1 MPWLCAGAGYSQSV
15 VRGTLGPAPPPTEM
29 AMPIRPGHWLL
40 ACFHMCFLTEPS
52 GHTPVPRGT
61 MRLQGTG
68 TGSRGGIHSLV
79 GCLPNPRVCWG
90 LAVTLHPSPSPP
102 PPVLGPES
110 FGSFFSVRVLGRSE
124 PLPALLLLSVGR
136 GCYAGGERMEMGP
149 WRRQVPRVQGL
160 QLLPLGGGC
169 CFLS

>member
-1 MPWLCAGAGYSQSV
+1 MSRPYPPPRWLCQFVQVTGFWLASICASS
-15 VRGTLGPAPPPTEM
+15 LSPP
-29 AMPIRPGHWLL
+29 
-40 ACFHMCFLTEPS
+40 
-52 GHTPVPRGT
+52 GHTPVPHGT

-68 TGSRGGIHSLV
+68 TGSTGGILSLV

-90 LAVTLHPSPSPP
+90 LAVTLHPFPSPP

-110 FGSFFSVRVLGRSE
+110 FGSFFSVRVPGRSE
-124 PLPALLLLSVGR
+124 PLPALLLLSVGH
-136 GCYAGGERMEMGP
+136 GCCARGERMQMGP

-169 CFLS
+169 CFLSRA